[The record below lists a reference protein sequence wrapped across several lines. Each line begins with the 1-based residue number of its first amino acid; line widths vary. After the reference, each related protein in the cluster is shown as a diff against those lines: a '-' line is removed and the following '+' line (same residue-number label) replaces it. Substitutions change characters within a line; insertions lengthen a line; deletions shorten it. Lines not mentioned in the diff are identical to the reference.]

1 MIKLFLHIFL
11 GGGTRIDLGMEEALD
26 LFHHT
31 NGRRP
36 NAHATVVLFTDGK
49 GSEKPLSEVAKPF
62 HDEGIRVIVVAIGQG
77 IDVDELKSMTK
88 HDGVSDT
95 THDHFF
101 HENDIEKLTSDA
113 FIHNSIEGCNFA
125 AGNTLKFLFYIK

>member
-1 MIKLFLHIFL
+1 MDDVQMLMQQLFCSRMAKGLRNHFLKLLN
-11 GGGTRIDLGMEEALD
+11 
-26 LFHHT
+26 LFMMKEY
-31 NGRRP
+31 
-36 NAHATVVLFTDGK
+36 L
-49 GSEKPLSEVAKPF
+49 
-62 HDEGIRVIVVAIGQG
+62 RVIVVAIGKG

-125 AGNTLKFLFYIK
+125 AGKT